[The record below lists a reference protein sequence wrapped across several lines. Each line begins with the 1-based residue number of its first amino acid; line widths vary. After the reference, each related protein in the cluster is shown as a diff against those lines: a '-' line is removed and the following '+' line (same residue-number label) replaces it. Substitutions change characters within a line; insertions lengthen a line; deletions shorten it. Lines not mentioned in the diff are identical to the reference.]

1 MSITKTLSALSRW
14 PLSYNHRA
22 QIADTAQSLLRESL
36 NWNKKTNFPR
46 MRLLLEERIVQTKDP
61 INPIS
66 NSLQNVMWP

>member
-14 PLSYNHRA
+14 PLSYNLRA

-46 MRLLLEERIVQTKDP
+46 MHLLLEEEIVQTGSHW
-61 INPIS
+61 II
-66 NSLQNVMWP
+66 